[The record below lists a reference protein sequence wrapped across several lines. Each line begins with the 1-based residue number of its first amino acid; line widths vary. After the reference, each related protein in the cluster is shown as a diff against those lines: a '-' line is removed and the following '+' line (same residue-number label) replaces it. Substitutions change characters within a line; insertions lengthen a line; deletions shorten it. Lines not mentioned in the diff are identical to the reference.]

1 MEKQIKTI
9 GVLTSGGDAPGMNAA
24 VRAVVR
30 TGLHKG
36 YRMIGIQRG
45 YNGLLNG
52 ECFEMNLRSV
62 SNIISAGGT
71 ILYTA
76 RCLEFK
82 TKEGQDR
89 GAAKCR
95 ELGIDALVVI
105 GGDGSYRGAREL
117 AHRGIP
123 MIGLPGTI
131 DNDIAC
137 TEYTI
142 GYDTAMNTALEMID
156 KLRDT
161 TQSHD
166 RCSVVEVMGRNAGY
180 IALNVAIA
188 SGAMAVLLPEK
199 EFDMQ
204 HDILDKIVET
214 QRTGKRHFIVIV
226 AEGIGHSQEIA
237 NEIQARTG
245 IDTRATILGHVQR
258 GGSPTV
264 RDRVNASLMGYH
276 AIDLID
282 KGIYNRVVAVSGDK
296 IVDYDVNVA
305 LSMHKTIDRD
315 MIEDIGAVSYEVAK
329 EMAEDVRRIIGTDIG
344 VGVTGLA
351 GPDGDG
357 VHKVG
362 TVFVS
367 MATAEQTWVKE
378 LHLGEY
384 RTRSFIRRMAGN
396 HVYDMMRRYLSGLK
410 VM

>member
-30 TGLHKG
+30 AGLHKG
-36 YRMIGIQRG
+36 FRMIGIQRG
-45 YNGLLNG
+45 YNGLLDG

-82 TKEGQDR
+82 TKEGQDK
-89 GAAKCR
+89 GAEKCR

-105 GGDGSYRGAREL
+105 GGDGSYRGARAL

-131 DNDIAC
+131 DNDIGC
-137 TEYTI
+137 TDYTI

-166 RCSVVEVMGRNAGY
+166 RCSVVEVMGHHAGY
-180 IALNVAIA
+180 IALNVGIA
-188 SGAMAVLLPEK
+188 TGAVAVLLPEIP
-199 EFDMQ
+199 FDFER
-204 HDILDKIVET
+204 DILERMRQT
-214 QRTGKRHFIVIV
+214 QVTGKKHFIIIV
-226 AEGIGHSQEIA
+226 SEGVVGAQELA
-237 NEIQARTG
+237 NQIQAATG
-245 IDTRATILGHVQR
+245 VDSRATVLGHIQR

-276 AIDLID
+276 AIDLLD

-315 MIEDIGAVSYEVAK
+315 MIDIAK
-329 EMAEDVRRIIGTDIG
+329 AISI
-344 VGVTGLA
+344 
-351 GPDGDG
+351 
-357 VHKVG
+357 
-362 TVFVS
+362 
-367 MATAEQTWVKE
+367 
-378 LHLGEY
+378 
-384 RTRSFIRRMAGN
+384 
-396 HVYDMMRRYLSGLK
+396 
-410 VM
+410 